1 MKKNII
7 LYSFIALLSGTAGC
21 SDMLDEYPLDAIS
34 PETYYN
40 NADELRSATNQ
51 FYGMFPGAASGYT
64 ESADVVCIF
73 NLPAEVQG
81 IRTVPT
87 SGGGWNWEY
96 LRAVNFYLSHSVRC
110 DDVDAREHFD
120 GIARFF
126 RAYFYFEKVKRFGEV
141 PWFDRELSSTDPE
154 LFRPRDSRDFIMDK
168 ILDDLTYAINNISD
182 KKDLYNV
189 THWTALALKSRI
201 CLFEG
206 TFRKYHGIP
215 GYEKFLNE
223 CATAS
228 KLFIDNAPY
237 AIYQTGAQPYR
248 DLFSS
253 MNAIEEEVILARDY
267 DRSQNVMHEAN
278 ANTLSPTYGRPG
290 MNKKIVN
297 SYLMTNGDR
306 FTDQPGYE
314 TMQYYDEMQ
323 NRDPRLTQT
332 VVGPGYMRINSDAVS
347 SPNFGASTTGYQITK
362 WVTDASGDGYLGS
375 SNDYILFRA
384 AEVYLNYAEAK
395 AELGTLT
402 TGYQITKWVTDASGD
417 GYLGSSN
424 DYILFRAAE
433 VYLNYAEAKAELG
446 TLTQEDL
453 KISIKKIRDRVGM
466 PNIDMDAA
474 NANPDP
480 YLCAL
485 ESGYQN
491 VTGPNKGVIL
501 EIRRER
507 TIELLLEG
515 FRYYDIIRWK
525 EGKVFE
531 QPYKGMYFPGLTQG
545 SGDNRYDVFD
555 MNDGTVGDKEK
566 VDICIYTGKK
576 PSVKNIRKFY
586 KLGDEFVLTDGDKG
600 NIICH
605 DIEKEPRQWREDR
618 DYLYPIPTQERLLS
632 NGTLS
637 QNPNWNDGL
646 DF

>member
-223 CATAS
+223 CAAAS

-237 AIYQTGAQPYR
+237 VIYQTGAQPYR

-332 VVGPGYMRINSDAVS
+332 VVGPGYMRINSDKVE
-347 SPNFGASTTGYQITK
+347 SPNFSSSTTGYQIIK
-362 WVTDASGDGYLGS
+362 WVTDASGDGYM
-375 SNDYILFRA
+375 
-384 AEVYLNYAEAK
+384 
-395 AELGTLT
+395 
-402 TGYQITKWVTDASGD
+402 
-417 GYLGSSN
+417 GSSN

-446 TLTQEDL
+446 TLTQDDL

-466 PNIDMDAA
+466 PNIDMLAA

-480 YLCAL
+480 YLCAP
-485 ESGYQN
+485 ETGYRN

-507 TIELLLEG
+507 TIELCLEG
-515 FRYYDIIRWK
+515 HRYYDIIRWK

-555 MNDGTVGDKEK
+555 MNDGTVGDTEK

-605 DIEKEPRQWREDR
+605 DIEKEPRQWNEDR
-618 DYLYPIPTQERLLS
+618 DYFFPIPTTERSLT
-632 NGTLS
+632 NGALT
-637 QNPNWNDGL
+637 QNPGWNDGL

>member
-7 LYSFIALLSGTAGC
+7 LYSFIALLSGTAAC
-21 SDMLDEYPLDAIS
+21 SDMLDQYPLDAIS

-64 ESADVVCIF
+64 ESADVVCTF

-206 TFRKYHGIP
+206 TYRKYHGIP
-215 GYEKFLNE
+215 GYEKFLDE

-237 AIYQTGAQPYR
+237 AIYKTGAQPYR

-267 DRSQNVMHEAN
+267 DRAQNVMHEAN

-332 VVGPGYMRINSDAVS
+332 VVGPGYMRINSTTVS

-402 TGYQITKWVTDASGD
+402 
-417 GYLGSSN
+417 
-424 DYILFRAAE
+424 
-433 VYLNYAEAKAELG
+433 
-446 TLTQEDL
+446 QEDL
-453 KISIKKIRDRVGM
+453 EISIKKIRDRVGM

-525 EGKVFE
+525 EGKIFE
-531 QPYKGMYFPGLTQG
+531 QPYKGMYFPGLTKG
-545 SGDNRYDVFD
+545 SGENRYDVFD

-605 DIEKEPRQWREDR
+605 DIEKEPRQWNEER
-618 DYLYPIPTQERLLS
+618 DYFFPIPTTERSLT
-632 NGTLS
+632 NGALT
-637 QNPNWNDGL
+637 QNPGWNDGL

>member
-323 NRDPRLTQT
+323 NRDPRLAQT

-402 TGYQITKWVTDASGD
+402 
-417 GYLGSSN
+417 
-424 DYILFRAAE
+424 
-433 VYLNYAEAKAELG
+433 
-446 TLTQEDL
+446 QEDL
-453 KISIKKIRDRVGM
+453 EISIKKIRDRVGM

-637 QNPNWNDGL
+637 QNPNWDDGL

>member
-21 SDMLDEYPLDAIS
+21 SDMLDQYPLDAIS

-64 ESADVVCIF
+64 ESADVVCTF

-402 TGYQITKWVTDASGD
+402 
-417 GYLGSSN
+417 
-424 DYILFRAAE
+424 
-433 VYLNYAEAKAELG
+433 
-446 TLTQEDL
+446 QEDL

-525 EGKVFE
+525 EGKMFE
-531 QPYKGMYFPGLTQG
+531 QPFLGMYFPGLTQG

-637 QNPNWNDGL
+637 QNPNWDDGL

>member
-21 SDMLDEYPLDAIS
+21 SNMLDEYPLDAIS

-402 TGYQITKWVTDASGD
+402 
-417 GYLGSSN
+417 
-424 DYILFRAAE
+424 
-433 VYLNYAEAKAELG
+433 
-446 TLTQEDL
+446 QEDL
-453 KISIKKIRDRVGM
+453 EISIKKIRDRVGM

-637 QNPNWNDGL
+637 QNPNWDDGL

>member
-154 LFRPRDSRDFIMDK
+154 LFRPRDSRDIIMDK

-402 TGYQITKWVTDASGD
+402 
-417 GYLGSSN
+417 
-424 DYILFRAAE
+424 
-433 VYLNYAEAKAELG
+433 
-446 TLTQEDL
+446 QEDL

-586 KLGDEFVLTDGDKG
+586 KLGEEFVLTDGDKG

-605 DIEKEPRQWREDR
+605 DIEKEPRQWNEER
-618 DYLYPIPTQERLLS
+618 DYFFPIPTTERSLT
-632 NGTLS
+632 NGALT
-637 QNPNWNDGL
+637 QNPGWNDGL

>member
-21 SDMLDEYPLDAIS
+21 SDMLDQYPLDAIS

-64 ESADVVCIF
+64 ESADVVCTF

-206 TFRKYHGIP
+206 TYRKYHGIP
-215 GYEKFLNE
+215 DYEKFLDE

-237 AIYQTGAQPYR
+237 AIYKTGAQPYR

-267 DRSQNVMHEAN
+267 DRAQNVMHEAN

-332 VVGPGYMRINSDAVS
+332 VVGPGYMRINSTTVS

-402 TGYQITKWVTDASGD
+402 QD
-417 GYLGSSN
+417 
-424 DYILFRAAE
+424 
-433 VYLNYAEAKAELG
+433 
-446 TLTQEDL
+446 DL

-525 EGKVFE
+525 EGKIFE
-531 QPYKGMYFPGLTQG
+531 QPYKGMYFPGLTKG
-545 SGDNRYDVFD
+545 SGENRYDVFD

-637 QNPNWNDGL
+637 QNPNWDDGL

>member
-347 SPNFGASTTGYQITK
+347 SPNFGASTTGYQIIK
-362 WVTDASGDGYLGS
+362 WVTDASGDGYM
-375 SNDYILFRA
+375 
-384 AEVYLNYAEAK
+384 
-395 AELGTLT
+395 
-402 TGYQITKWVTDASGD
+402 
-417 GYLGSSN
+417 GSSN

>member
-154 LFRPRDSRDFIMDK
+154 LFRPRDSRDIIMDK

-332 VVGPGYMRINSDAVS
+332 VVGPGYMRINSDKVE
-347 SPNFGASTTGYQITK
+347 SPNF
-362 WVTDASGDGYLGS
+362 S
-375 SNDYILFRA
+375 SS
-384 AEVYLNYAEAK
+384 
-395 AELGTLT
+395 T

-605 DIEKEPRQWREDR
+605 DIEKEPRQWNEER
-618 DYLYPIPTQERLLS
+618 DYFFPIPTTERSLT
-632 NGTLS
+632 NGALT
-637 QNPNWNDGL
+637 QNPGWNDGL

>member
-402 TGYQITKWVTDASGD
+402 QD
-417 GYLGSSN
+417 
-424 DYILFRAAE
+424 
-433 VYLNYAEAKAELG
+433 
-446 TLTQEDL
+446 DL

-466 PNIDMDAA
+466 PNIDMLAA

-480 YLCAL
+480 YLCAP
-485 ESGYQN
+485 ETGYRN

-507 TIELLLEG
+507 TIELCLEG
-515 FRYYDIIRWK
+515 HRYYDIIRWK
-525 EGKVFE
+525 EGKMFE
-531 QPYKGMYFPGLTQG
+531 QPFLGMYFPGLTQG

-555 MNDGTVGDKEK
+555 MNDGTVGDTEK

-586 KLGDEFVLTDGDKG
+586 KLGEEFVLTDGDKG

-605 DIEKEPRQWREDR
+605 DIEKEPRQWNEDR
-618 DYLYPIPTQERLLS
+618 DYFFPIPTTERSLT
-632 NGTLS
+632 NGALT
-637 QNPNWNDGL
+637 QNPGWNDGL

>member
-297 SYLMTNGDR
+297 SYLMTDGTR
-306 FTDQPGYE
+306 FTDQPGYK

-332 VVGPGYMRINSDAVS
+332 VVGPGYMRINSDKVE
-347 SPNFGASTTGYQITK
+347 SPNFSSSTTGYQIIK
-362 WVTDASGDGYLGS
+362 WVTDASGDGYM
-375 SNDYILFRA
+375 
-384 AEVYLNYAEAK
+384 
-395 AELGTLT
+395 
-402 TGYQITKWVTDASGD
+402 
-417 GYLGSSN
+417 GSSN

-466 PNIDMDAA
+466 PNIDMLAA

-480 YLCAL
+480 YLCAP
-485 ESGYQN
+485 ETGYRN

-507 TIELLLEG
+507 TIELCLEG
-515 FRYYDIIRWK
+515 HRYYDIIRWK
-525 EGKVFE
+525 EGKMFE
-531 QPYKGMYFPGLTQG
+531 QPFLGMYFPGLTQG

-555 MNDGTVGDKEK
+555 MNDGIAGDKEK

-605 DIEKEPRQWREDR
+605 DIEKEPRQWNEER
-618 DYLYPIPTQERLLS
+618 DYFFPIPTTERSLT
-632 NGTLS
+632 NGALT
-637 QNPNWNDGL
+637 QNPGWNDGL

>member
-21 SDMLDEYPLDAIS
+21 SDMLDQYPLDAIS

-64 ESADVVCIF
+64 ESADVVCTF

-332 VVGPGYMRINSDAVS
+332 VVGPGYMRINSTTVS
-347 SPNFGASTTGYQITK
+347 SPNFGAS
-362 WVTDASGDGYLGS
+362 
-375 SNDYILFRA
+375 
-384 AEVYLNYAEAK
+384 
-395 AELGTLT
+395 T

-466 PNIDMDAA
+466 PNIDMLAA

-480 YLCAL
+480 YLCAP
-485 ESGYQN
+485 ETGYRN

-507 TIELLLEG
+507 TIELCLEG
-515 FRYYDIIRWK
+515 HRYYDIIRWK
-525 EGKVFE
+525 EGKMFE
-531 QPYKGMYFPGLTQG
+531 QPFLGMYFPGLTQG

-555 MNDGTVGDKEK
+555 MNDGTVGDTEK

-586 KLGDEFVLTDGDKG
+586 KLGEEFVLTDGDKG

-605 DIEKEPRQWREDR
+605 DIEKEPRQWNEDR
-618 DYLYPIPTQERLLS
+618 DYFFPIPTTERSLT
-632 NGTLS
+632 NGALT
-637 QNPNWNDGL
+637 QNPGWNDGL

>member
-126 RAYFYFEKVKRFGEV
+126 RAYFYFEKVKRFSEV

-402 TGYQITKWVTDASGD
+402 
-417 GYLGSSN
+417 
-424 DYILFRAAE
+424 
-433 VYLNYAEAKAELG
+433 
-446 TLTQEDL
+446 QEDL
-453 KISIKKIRDRVGM
+453 KTSIKKIRDRVGM

-586 KLGDEFVLTDGDKG
+586 KLGDEFVLTNGDKG

-637 QNPNWNDGL
+637 QNPNWDDGL

>member
-21 SDMLDEYPLDAIS
+21 SDMLDQYPLDAIS

-64 ESADVVCIF
+64 ESADVVCTF

-206 TFRKYHGIP
+206 TYRKYHGIP
-215 GYEKFLNE
+215 GYEKFLDE

-237 AIYQTGAQPYR
+237 AIYKTGAQPYR

-267 DRSQNVMHEAN
+267 DRAQNVMHEAN

-306 FTDQPGYE
+306 FTDQPGYK

-332 VVGPGYMRINSDAVS
+332 VVGPGYMRINSDKVE
-347 SPNFGASTTGYQITK
+347 SPNFSSSTTGYQIIK
-362 WVTDASGDGYLGS
+362 WVTDASGDGYM
-375 SNDYILFRA
+375 
-384 AEVYLNYAEAK
+384 
-395 AELGTLT
+395 
-402 TGYQITKWVTDASGD
+402 
-417 GYLGSSN
+417 GSSN

-466 PNIDMDAA
+466 PNIDMLAA

-480 YLCAL
+480 YLCAP
-485 ESGYQN
+485 ETGYRN

-507 TIELLLEG
+507 TIELCLEG
-515 FRYYDIIRWK
+515 HRYYDIIRWK
-525 EGKVFE
+525 EGKMFE
-531 QPYKGMYFPGLTQG
+531 QPFLGMYFPGLTQG

-555 MNDGTVGDKEK
+555 MNDGIAGDKEK

-586 KLGDEFVLTDGDKG
+586 KLGEEFVLTDGDKG

-637 QNPNWNDGL
+637 QNPNWDDGL

>member
-1 MKKNII
+1 
-7 LYSFIALLSGTAGC
+7 
-21 SDMLDEYPLDAIS
+21 MLDEYPLDAIS

-126 RAYFYFEKVKRFGEV
+126 RAYFYFEKVKRFSEV

-402 TGYQITKWVTDASGD
+402 
-417 GYLGSSN
+417 
-424 DYILFRAAE
+424 
-433 VYLNYAEAKAELG
+433 
-446 TLTQEDL
+446 QEDL

-466 PNIDMDAA
+466 PNIDMLAA

-480 YLCAL
+480 YLCAP
-485 ESGYQN
+485 ETGYRN

-507 TIELLLEG
+507 TIELCLEG
-515 FRYYDIIRWK
+515 HRYYDIIRWK
-525 EGKVFE
+525 EGKMFE
-531 QPYKGMYFPGLTQG
+531 QPFLGMYFPGLTQG

-555 MNDGTVGDKEK
+555 MNDGIAGDKEK

-586 KLGDEFVLTDGDKG
+586 KLGEEFVLTDGDKG

-637 QNPNWNDGL
+637 QNPNWDDGL

>member
-206 TFRKYHGIP
+206 TYRKYHGIP

-347 SPNFGASTTGYQITK
+347 SPNFGAS
-362 WVTDASGDGYLGS
+362 
-375 SNDYILFRA
+375 
-384 AEVYLNYAEAK
+384 
-395 AELGTLT
+395 T

-637 QNPNWNDGL
+637 QNPNWDDGL

>member
-21 SDMLDEYPLDAIS
+21 SDMLDQYPLDAIS

-64 ESADVVCIF
+64 ESADVVCTF

-206 TFRKYHGIP
+206 TYRKYHGIP
-215 GYEKFLNE
+215 GYEKFLDE

-237 AIYQTGAQPYR
+237 AIYKTGAQPYR

-267 DRSQNVMHEAN
+267 DRAQNVMHEAN

-332 VVGPGYMRINSDAVS
+332 VVGPGYMRINSTTVS

-362 WVTDASGDGYLGS
+362 WVTDASGDGYM
-375 SNDYILFRA
+375 
-384 AEVYLNYAEAK
+384 
-395 AELGTLT
+395 
-402 TGYQITKWVTDASGD
+402 
-417 GYLGSSN
+417 GSSN

-446 TLTQEDL
+446 TLTQDDL

-525 EGKVFE
+525 EGKMFE
-531 QPYKGMYFPGLTQG
+531 QPFLGMYFPGLTQG

-555 MNDGTVGDKEK
+555 MNDGIAGDKEK

-586 KLGDEFVLTDGDKG
+586 KLGEEFVLTDGDKG

-605 DIEKEPRQWREDR
+605 DIEKEPRQWNEER
-618 DYLYPIPTQERLLS
+618 DYFFPIPTTERSLT
-632 NGTLS
+632 NGALT
-637 QNPNWNDGL
+637 QNPGWNDGL

>member
-402 TGYQITKWVTDASGD
+402 
-417 GYLGSSN
+417 
-424 DYILFRAAE
+424 
-433 VYLNYAEAKAELG
+433 
-446 TLTQEDL
+446 QEDL
-453 KISIKKIRDRVGM
+453 EISIKKIRDRVGM

-501 EIRRER
+501 EIPRER

-637 QNPNWNDGL
+637 QNPNWDDGL

>member
-332 VVGPGYMRINSDAVS
+332 VVGPGYMRINSDKVE
-347 SPNFGASTTGYQITK
+347 SPNFSSSTTGYQIIK
-362 WVTDASGDGYLGS
+362 WVTDASGDGYM
-375 SNDYILFRA
+375 
-384 AEVYLNYAEAK
+384 
-395 AELGTLT
+395 
-402 TGYQITKWVTDASGD
+402 
-417 GYLGSSN
+417 GSSN

-446 TLTQEDL
+446 TLTQDDL

-605 DIEKEPRQWREDR
+605 DIEKEPRQWNEDR
-618 DYLYPIPTQERLLS
+618 DYFFPIPTTERSLT
-632 NGTLS
+632 NGALT
-637 QNPNWNDGL
+637 QNPGWNDGL

>member
-206 TFRKYHGIP
+206 IFRKYHGIP

-347 SPNFGASTTGYQITK
+347 SPNFGAS
-362 WVTDASGDGYLGS
+362 
-375 SNDYILFRA
+375 
-384 AEVYLNYAEAK
+384 
-395 AELGTLT
+395 T

-637 QNPNWNDGL
+637 QNPNWDDGL

>member
-21 SDMLDEYPLDAIS
+21 FDMLDEYPLDAIS

-402 TGYQITKWVTDASGD
+402 
-417 GYLGSSN
+417 
-424 DYILFRAAE
+424 
-433 VYLNYAEAKAELG
+433 
-446 TLTQEDL
+446 QEDL
-453 KISIKKIRDRVGM
+453 EISIKKIRDRVGM

-637 QNPNWNDGL
+637 QNPNWDDGL

>member
-206 TFRKYHGIP
+206 TYRKYHGIP
-215 GYEKFLNE
+215 GYEKFLDE

-237 AIYQTGAQPYR
+237 AIYKTGAQPYR

-267 DRSQNVMHEAN
+267 DRAQNVMHEAN

-347 SPNFGASTTGYQITK
+347 SPNFGASTTGYQI
-362 WVTDASGDGYLGS
+362 
-375 SNDYILFRA
+375 I
-384 AEVYLNYAEAK
+384 
-395 AELGTLT
+395 
-402 TGYQITKWVTDASGD
+402 KWVTDASGD

-466 PNIDMDAA
+466 PNIDMLAA

-480 YLCAL
+480 YLCAP
-485 ESGYQN
+485 ETGYRN

-507 TIELLLEG
+507 TIELCLEG
-515 FRYYDIIRWK
+515 HRYYDIIRWK
-525 EGKVFE
+525 EGKMFE
-531 QPYKGMYFPGLTQG
+531 QPFLGMYFPGLTQG

-555 MNDGTVGDKEK
+555 MNDGIAGDKEK

-586 KLGDEFVLTDGDKG
+586 KLGEEFVLTDGDKG

-605 DIEKEPRQWREDR
+605 DIEKEPRQWNEER
-618 DYLYPIPTQERLLS
+618 DYFFPIPTTERSLT
-632 NGTLS
+632 NGALT
-637 QNPNWNDGL
+637 QNPGWNDGL

>member
-347 SPNFGASTTGYQITK
+347 SPNFGASTTGYQIIK
-362 WVTDASGDGYLGS
+362 WVTDASGDGYM
-375 SNDYILFRA
+375 
-384 AEVYLNYAEAK
+384 
-395 AELGTLT
+395 
-402 TGYQITKWVTDASGD
+402 
-417 GYLGSSN
+417 GSSN

-466 PNIDMDAA
+466 PNIDMLAA

-480 YLCAL
+480 YLCAP
-485 ESGYQN
+485 ETGYRN

-586 KLGDEFVLTDGDKG
+586 KLGEEFVLTDGDKG

-605 DIEKEPRQWREDR
+605 DIEKEPRQWNEER
-618 DYLYPIPTQERLLS
+618 DYFFPIPTTERSLT
-632 NGTLS
+632 NGALT
-637 QNPNWNDGL
+637 QNPGWNDGL

>member
-228 KLFIDNAPY
+228 QLFIDNAPY

-402 TGYQITKWVTDASGD
+402 
-417 GYLGSSN
+417 
-424 DYILFRAAE
+424 
-433 VYLNYAEAKAELG
+433 
-446 TLTQEDL
+446 QEDL

-466 PNIDMDAA
+466 PNIDMLAA

-480 YLCAL
+480 YLCAP
-485 ESGYQN
+485 ETGYRN

-507 TIELLLEG
+507 TIELCLEG
-515 FRYYDIIRWK
+515 HRYYDIIRWK
-525 EGKVFE
+525 EGKMFE
-531 QPYKGMYFPGLTQG
+531 QPFLGMYFPGLTQG

-555 MNDGTVGDKEK
+555 MNDGIAGDKEK

-586 KLGDEFVLTDGDKG
+586 KLGEEFVLTDGDKG

-637 QNPNWNDGL
+637 QNPNWDDGL

>member
-402 TGYQITKWVTDASGD
+402 
-417 GYLGSSN
+417 
-424 DYILFRAAE
+424 
-433 VYLNYAEAKAELG
+433 
-446 TLTQEDL
+446 QEDL

-637 QNPNWNDGL
+637 QNPN
-646 DF
+646 

>member
-154 LFRPRDSRDFIMDK
+154 LFRPRDSRDIIMDK

-332 VVGPGYMRINSDAVS
+332 VVGPGYMRINSDKVE
-347 SPNFGASTTGYQITK
+347 SPNFSSSTTGYQIIK
-362 WVTDASGDGYLGS
+362 WVTDASGDGYM
-375 SNDYILFRA
+375 
-384 AEVYLNYAEAK
+384 
-395 AELGTLT
+395 
-402 TGYQITKWVTDASGD
+402 
-417 GYLGSSN
+417 GSSN

-453 KISIKKIRDRVGM
+453 EISIKKIRDRVGM
-466 PNIDMDAA
+466 PNIDMLAA

-480 YLCAL
+480 YLCAP
-485 ESGYQN
+485 ETGYRN

-507 TIELLLEG
+507 TIELCLEG
-515 FRYYDIIRWK
+515 HRYYDIIRWK
-525 EGKVFE
+525 EGKMFE
-531 QPYKGMYFPGLTQG
+531 QPFLGMYFPGLTQG

-555 MNDGTVGDKEK
+555 MNDGIAGDKEK

-586 KLGDEFVLTDGDKG
+586 KLGEEFVLTDGDKG

-605 DIEKEPRQWREDR
+605 DIEKEPRQWNEER
-618 DYLYPIPTQERLLS
+618 DYFFPIPTTERSLT
-632 NGTLS
+632 NGALT
-637 QNPNWNDGL
+637 QNPGWNDGL

>member
-402 TGYQITKWVTDASGD
+402 
-417 GYLGSSN
+417 
-424 DYILFRAAE
+424 
-433 VYLNYAEAKAELG
+433 
-446 TLTQEDL
+446 QEDL

-605 DIEKEPRQWREDR
+605 DIE
-618 DYLYPIPTQERLLS
+618 
-632 NGTLS
+632 
-637 QNPNWNDGL
+637 
-646 DF
+646 

>member
-297 SYLMTNGDR
+297 SYLMTDGTR
-306 FTDQPGYE
+306 FTDQPGYK

-332 VVGPGYMRINSDAVS
+332 VVGPGYMRINSDKVE
-347 SPNFGASTTGYQITK
+347 SPNFSSSTTGYQIIK
-362 WVTDASGDGYLGS
+362 WVTDASGDGYM
-375 SNDYILFRA
+375 
-384 AEVYLNYAEAK
+384 
-395 AELGTLT
+395 
-402 TGYQITKWVTDASGD
+402 
-417 GYLGSSN
+417 GSSN

-453 KISIKKIRDRVGM
+453 EISIKKIRDRVGM
-466 PNIDMDAA
+466 PNIDMLAA

-480 YLCAL
+480 YLCAP
-485 ESGYQN
+485 ETGYRN

-507 TIELLLEG
+507 TIELCLEG
-515 FRYYDIIRWK
+515 HRYYDIIRWK
-525 EGKVFE
+525 EGKMFE
-531 QPYKGMYFPGLTQG
+531 QPFLGMYFPGLTQG

-555 MNDGTVGDKEK
+555 MNDGTVGDTEK

-586 KLGDEFVLTDGDKG
+586 KLGEEFVLTDGDKG

-605 DIEKEPRQWREDR
+605 DIEKEPRQWNEDR
-618 DYLYPIPTQERLLS
+618 DYFFPIPTTERSLT
-632 NGTLS
+632 NGALT
-637 QNPNWNDGL
+637 QNPGWNDGL

>member
-154 LFRPRDSRDFIMDK
+154 LFRPRDRRDFIMDK
-168 ILDDLTYAINNISD
+168 ILDDLTYAIDNISD

-206 TFRKYHGIP
+206 TFRKYHGVP

-402 TGYQITKWVTDASGD
+402 
-417 GYLGSSN
+417 
-424 DYILFRAAE
+424 
-433 VYLNYAEAKAELG
+433 
-446 TLTQEDL
+446 QEDL
-453 KISIKKIRDRVGM
+453 EISIKKIRDRVSM

-637 QNPNWNDGL
+637 QNPNWDDGL

>member
-168 ILDDLTYAINNISD
+168 ILDDLTYAIDNISD

-206 TFRKYHGIP
+206 TFRKYHGVP

-332 VVGPGYMRINSDAVS
+332 VVGPG
-347 SPNFGASTTGYQITK
+347 
-362 WVTDASGDGYLGS
+362 
-375 SNDYILFRA
+375 
-384 AEVYLNYAEAK
+384 
-395 AELGTLT
+395 
-402 TGYQITKWVTDASGD
+402 D

-453 KISIKKIRDRVGM
+453 EISIKKIRDRVSM

-637 QNPNWNDGL
+637 QNPNWDDGL

>member
-402 TGYQITKWVTDASGD
+402 
-417 GYLGSSN
+417 
-424 DYILFRAAE
+424 
-433 VYLNYAEAKAELG
+433 
-446 TLTQEDL
+446 QEDL

-466 PNIDMDAA
+466 PNIDMLAA

-480 YLCAL
+480 YLCAP
-485 ESGYQN
+485 ETGYRN

-507 TIELLLEG
+507 TIELCLEG
-515 FRYYDIIRWK
+515 HRYYDIIRWK
-525 EGKVFE
+525 EGKMFE
-531 QPYKGMYFPGLTQG
+531 QPFLGMYFPGLTQG

-576 PSVKNIRKFY
+576 PSVRNIRKFY
-586 KLGDEFVLTDGDKG
+586 KLGEEFVLTDGDKG

-605 DIEKEPRQWREDR
+605 DIEKEPRQWNEER
-618 DYLYPIPTQERLLS
+618 DYFFPIPTTERSLT
-632 NGTLS
+632 NGALT
-637 QNPNWNDGL
+637 QNPGWNDGL

>member
-168 ILDDLTYAINNISD
+168 ILDDLTYAIDNISD

-206 TFRKYHGIP
+206 TFRKYHGVP

-332 VVGPGYMRINSDAVS
+332 VVGPGYMRINSDKVE
-347 SPNFGASTTGYQITK
+347 SPNFSSSTTGYQIIK
-362 WVTDASGDGYLGS
+362 WVTDASGDGYM
-375 SNDYILFRA
+375 
-384 AEVYLNYAEAK
+384 
-395 AELGTLT
+395 
-402 TGYQITKWVTDASGD
+402 
-417 GYLGSSN
+417 GSSN

-446 TLTQEDL
+446 TLTQDDL
-453 KISIKKIRDRVGM
+453 KISIKQIRDRVGM
-466 PNIDMDAA
+466 PNIDMLAA

-480 YLCAL
+480 YLCAP
-485 ESGYQN
+485 ETGYRN

-507 TIELLLEG
+507 TIELCLEG
-515 FRYYDIIRWK
+515 HRYYDIIRWK
-525 EGKVFE
+525 EGKMFE
-531 QPYKGMYFPGLTQG
+531 QPFLGMYFPGLTQG

-586 KLGDEFVLTDGDKG
+586 KLGEEFVLTDGDKG

-605 DIEKEPRQWREDR
+605 DIEKEPRQWNEDR
-618 DYLYPIPTQERLLS
+618 DYFFPIPTTERSLT
-632 NGTLS
+632 NGALT
-637 QNPNWNDGL
+637 QNPGWNDGL

>member
-21 SDMLDEYPLDAIS
+21 SDMLDQYPLDAIS

-64 ESADVVCIF
+64 ESADVVCTF

-206 TFRKYHGIP
+206 TYRKYHGIP
-215 GYEKFLNE
+215 GYEKFLDE

-237 AIYQTGAQPYR
+237 AIYKTGAQPYR

-267 DRSQNVMHEAN
+267 DRAQNVMHEAN

-332 VVGPGYMRINSDAVS
+332 VVGPGYMRINSTTVS

-402 TGYQITKWVTDASGD
+402 QD
-417 GYLGSSN
+417 
-424 DYILFRAAE
+424 
-433 VYLNYAEAKAELG
+433 
-446 TLTQEDL
+446 DL

-466 PNIDMDAA
+466 PNIDMLAA

-480 YLCAL
+480 YLCAP
-485 ESGYQN
+485 ETGYRN

-507 TIELLLEG
+507 TIELCLEG
-515 FRYYDIIRWK
+515 HRYYDIIRWK
-525 EGKVFE
+525 EGKMFE
-531 QPYKGMYFPGLTQG
+531 QPFLGMYFPGLTQG

-555 MNDGTVGDKEK
+555 MNDGIAGDKEK

-586 KLGDEFVLTDGDKG
+586 KLGEEFVLTDGDKG

-637 QNPNWNDGL
+637 QNPNWDDGL

>member
-168 ILDDLTYAINNISD
+168 ILDDLTYAIDNISD

-362 WVTDASGDGYLGS
+362 WVTDASS
-375 SNDYILFRA
+375 
-384 AEVYLNYAEAK
+384 
-395 AELGTLT
+395 
-402 TGYQITKWVTDASGD
+402 D

-453 KISIKKIRDRVGM
+453 EISIKKIRDRVGM

-507 TIELLLEG
+507 TIELCLEG
-515 FRYYDIIRWK
+515 HRYYDIIRWK

-637 QNPNWNDGL
+637 QNPNWDDGL

>member
-168 ILDDLTYAINNISD
+168 ILDDLTYAIDNISD

-206 TFRKYHGIP
+206 TFRKYHGVP

-402 TGYQITKWVTDASGD
+402 
-417 GYLGSSN
+417 
-424 DYILFRAAE
+424 
-433 VYLNYAEAKAELG
+433 
-446 TLTQEDL
+446 QEDL
-453 KISIKKIRDRVGM
+453 EISIKKIRDRVSM

-566 VDICIYTGKK
+566 VDICIYTDKK

-637 QNPNWNDGL
+637 QNPNWDDGL

>member
-306 FTDQPGYE
+306 FSDQPGYE

-347 SPNFGASTTGYQITK
+347 SPNFGAS
-362 WVTDASGDGYLGS
+362 
-375 SNDYILFRA
+375 
-384 AEVYLNYAEAK
+384 
-395 AELGTLT
+395 T

>member
-332 VVGPGYMRINSDAVS
+332 VVGPGYMRINSDKVE
-347 SPNFGASTTGYQITK
+347 SPNFSSSTTGYQIIK
-362 WVTDASGDGYLGS
+362 WVTDASGDGYM
-375 SNDYILFRA
+375 
-384 AEVYLNYAEAK
+384 
-395 AELGTLT
+395 
-402 TGYQITKWVTDASGD
+402 
-417 GYLGSSN
+417 GSSN

-466 PNIDMDAA
+466 PNIDMLAA

-480 YLCAL
+480 YLCAP
-485 ESGYQN
+485 ETGYRN

-507 TIELLLEG
+507 TIELCLEG
-515 FRYYDIIRWK
+515 HRYYDIIRWK
-525 EGKVFE
+525 EGKMFE
-531 QPYKGMYFPGLTQG
+531 QPFLGMYFPGLTQG

>member
-168 ILDDLTYAINNISD
+168 ILDDLTYAIDNISD

-206 TFRKYHGIP
+206 TFRKYHGVP

-332 VVGPGYMRINSDAVS
+332 VVGPGYMRINSDKVE
-347 SPNFGASTTGYQITK
+347 SPNF
-362 WVTDASGDGYLGS
+362 S
-375 SNDYILFRA
+375 SS
-384 AEVYLNYAEAK
+384 
-395 AELGTLT
+395 T

-453 KISIKKIRDRVGM
+453 EISIKKIRDRVSM

-605 DIEKEPRQWREDR
+605 DIEKEPRQWNEER
-618 DYLYPIPTQERLLS
+618 DYFFPIPTTERSLT
-632 NGTLS
+632 NGALT
-637 QNPNWNDGL
+637 QNPGWNDGL

>member
-21 SDMLDEYPLDAIS
+21 SDMLDQYPLDAIS

-64 ESADVVCIF
+64 ESADVVCTF

-206 TFRKYHGIP
+206 TYRKYHGIP
-215 GYEKFLNE
+215 GYEKFLDE

-237 AIYQTGAQPYR
+237 AIYKTGAQPYR

-267 DRSQNVMHEAN
+267 DRAQNVMHEAN

-332 VVGPGYMRINSDAVS
+332 VVGPSYMRINSTTVS

-402 TGYQITKWVTDASGD
+402 QD
-417 GYLGSSN
+417 
-424 DYILFRAAE
+424 
-433 VYLNYAEAKAELG
+433 
-446 TLTQEDL
+446 DL

-525 EGKVFE
+525 EGKIFE
-531 QPYKGMYFPGLTQG
+531 QPYKGMYFPGLTKG
-545 SGDNRYDVFD
+545 SGENRYDVFD

-637 QNPNWNDGL
+637 QNPNWDDGL